1 MESINPYATP
11 DALEGAP
18 VQPQVPSTFGEIL
31 VQSVSLLVA
40 NAPTVLGVSLIIWT
54 PFELF
59 RSYYAYFLAD
69 PELAAGSEFW
79 IENLIGIWPSAAV
92 MAIGHAAMKGE
103 RPSIWFGL
111 RAGLQAWLPL
121 LGTRIVVG
129 ILTLLA
135 AFAFIIPAFYVAVRA
150 LLAEPATVAER
161 CSGMSAM
168 NRSFNLTQ
176 GTFWRHFFLALVV
189 AIYFVLLGVVS
200 ELPTLLFLV
209 FDFEQDLV
217 PDHWLVA
224 AASSLFIDLAISWPP
239 LLYVTA
245 YWAATSPRRS
255 APTESLAFLANL
267 ADEAREREAQASQE
281 RSSHDPSATPPLP

>member
-18 VQPQVPSTFGEIL
+18 VQPQIPSTFGEIL
-31 VQSVSLLVA
+31 VHSVSLLLT

-69 PELAAGSEFW
+69 PELAEGSQFW
-79 IENLIGIWPSAAV
+79 IENLIGLWPSAAV

-121 LGTRIVVG
+121 LGTRIIVG

-135 AFAFIIPAFYVAVRA
+135 GFAFIIPAFYVAVRA

-168 NRSFNLTQ
+168 NRSFHLTQ
-176 GTFWRHFFLALVV
+176 GAFWRHFFLALVAV
-189 AIYFVLLGVVS
+189 IYFVLLAIVS
-200 ELPTLLFLV
+200 ELPALLWVL
-209 FDFEQDLV
+209 FDVEQNLL

-224 AASSLFIDLAISWPP
+224 TASSLLIDLAISWPP
-239 LLYVTA
+239 LLYVVA
-245 YWAATSPRRS
+245 YWAATRPGRS
-255 APTESLAFLANL
+255 APTEPLAFLANL
-267 ADEAREREAQASQE
+267 ADEAREREAQASRE
-281 RSSHDPSATPPLP
+281 RPLADPTAVPPLS